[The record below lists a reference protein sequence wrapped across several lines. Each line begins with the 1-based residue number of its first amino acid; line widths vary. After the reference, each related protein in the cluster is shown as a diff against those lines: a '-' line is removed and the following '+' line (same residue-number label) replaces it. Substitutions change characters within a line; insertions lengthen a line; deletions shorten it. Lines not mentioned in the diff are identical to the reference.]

1 MAKKLFVG
9 GLPYST
15 TKEELEN
22 AFAKFGAV
30 DEAIIID
37 KNDMGRRRFF
47 AFVTMTNDAE
57 AEAAVSSLNGSD
69 FGGRS
74 ITVNEARPMTERPPR
89 RDRGSYDNRGG
100 YDNRGSY

>member
-15 TKEELEN
+15 TKEELE
-22 AFAKFGAV
+22 ATFSKFGTIEDSV
-30 DEAIIID
+30 IID

-57 AEAAVSSLNGSD
+57 ADQAVASLNGSD
-69 FGGRS
+69 MGGRS
-74 ITVNEARPMTERPPR
+74 ITVNEARPMGERPPR
-89 RDRGSYDNRGG
+89 RDGGFNR
-100 YDNRGSY
+100 DRNF